1 MEVDF
6 VWRTLK
12 YLNKKGIKSWCKTDK
27 YFSGDDP
34 SLDGRYSFYVF
45 YLAGIQDLLLAW

>member
-34 SLDGRYSFYVF
+34 SLDGCYRASM
-45 YLAGIQDLLLAW
+45 YLARRPAVAW